1 MKERRAFPRYPITFP
16 VDFGLNGKE
25 GKVGFNSECVDISRS
40 SIQISYDSNLV
51 QALLANDEYPHTAKL
66 DFSIPG
72 DKSVFSIVS
81 QVVTHR
87 RLSQD
92 HYYLVLVFNEF
103 HAGSDEQLANDLKDF
118 EPTGFRI
125 DSAK

>member
-1 MKERRAFPRYPITFP
+1 
-16 VDFGLNGKE
+16 
-25 GKVGFNSECVDISRS
+25 
-40 SIQISYDSNLV
+40 V

-66 DFSIPG
+66 DFSITG

-81 QVVTHR
+81 RVVTHR

-103 HAGSDEQLANDLKDF
+103 HARSDEQLANDLKDF

>member
-16 VDFGLNGKE
+16 VDFGLNNKSGNIDFK
-25 GKVGFNSECVDISRS
+25 SECVDISRS
-40 SIQISYDSNLV
+40 SIQISCDSNLV

-72 DKSVFSIVS
+72 DKSMFSVVS

-92 HYYLVLVFNEF
+92 HYYLVLVFNQFEE
-103 HAGSDEQLANDLKDF
+103 GSDEQLVNDLKEF

-125 DSAK
+125 DSSK